1 MYISKALERIQ
12 AVTHEKLEQY
22 HTTLH
27 SCDCVDFKRGGSMSS
42 PDHRDCK
49 HTIKLQ
55 SEANHF
61 NTRKIGLYWV
71 CGCAEWDNSEGEG
84 NQGRCLHTK
93 ALQGWKAER
102 GELANV

>member
-22 HTTLH
+22 RTTPH
-27 SCDCVDFKRGGSMSS
+27 NCNCVDFQRGGSLSS

-55 SEANHF
+55 SEISFF
-61 NTRKIGLYWV
+61 NTRRVGRNWV
-71 CGCAEWDNSEGEG
+71 CGCVEWDQSGEG
-84 NQGRCLHTK
+84 NQGSCLHTK
-93 ALQGWKAER
+93 AMQGWKTER
-102 GELANV
+102 GVMANV